1 MRRQTASTAEVHEG
15 ESCRA
20 RLDPFELPAR
30 VTYLGA
36 ARAGTAQHVAII
48 GQDSVMIRRETEAG
62 VPLYV
67 TVPLA
72 AYSGVLL
79 TANDAVHG
87 SGHGPSVAL
96 TLHHPNGDLDV
107 PLFEAD
113 DTDDVIA
120 DWQAWSRTLARP
132 LLIRNSD
139 GEICE
144 PRERLG
150 GLTVKPPMARRANRF
165 FADRRPRFLCERRTG
180 GPAFGAVYA
189 EAEIIARS
197 SND

>member
-1 MRRQTASTAEVHEG
+1 MRRQTVSTAEVLRG

-30 VTYLGA
+30 VTYQGA
-36 ARAGTAQHVAII
+36 ARAGTAQQVAII
-48 GQDSVMIRRETEAG
+48 GQDSVMIRRETNAG
-62 VPLYV
+62 VPLYM

-79 TANDAVHG
+79 SVHD
-87 SGHGPSVAL
+87 SDFGPSVEL
-96 TLHHPNGDLDV
+96 TLHHPNGDLGI

-113 DTDDVIA
+113 DTNDVIA

-132 LLIRNSD
+132 LLIQNSD
-139 GEICE
+139 GEISE

-150 GLTVKPPMARRANRF
+150 GVTVKPPLARRANRF
-165 FADRRPRFLCERRTG
+165 FAERRPRFLCERSTG
-180 GPAFGAVYA
+180 GPTKGPVNTG
-189 EAEIIARS
+189 AEIIARNT
-197 SND
+197 ND

>member
-1 MRRQTASTAEVHEG
+1 MRRQTASTAEVHGDENR
-15 ESCRA
+15 RA

-30 VTYLGA
+30 VTYRGA
-36 ARAGTAQHVAII
+36 ARAGTALQVAII
-48 GQDSVMIRRETEAG
+48 GQDSVMIRRETNAG

-79 TANDAVHG
+79 TAKETV
-87 SGHGPSVAL
+87 HGPSVAL

-139 GEICE
+139 GEIRE
-144 PRERLG
+144 PRRRLG
-150 GLTVKPPMARRANRF
+150 GLTIKSPTARRANRF
-165 FADRRPRFLCERRTG
+165 FAERRPRFLCERRTG
-180 GPAFGAVYA
+180 GPAHGAIYV
-189 EAEIIARS
+189 EHEMFARS